1 MATPFLFG
9 LIIDWTGNWT
19 LPSAGSIVLLAISA
33 AATFR
38 IEPWLP

>member
-1 MATPFLFG
+1 MARPFLFG
-9 LIIDWTGNWT
+9 PISDWTGNWT
-19 LPSAGSIVLLAISA
+19 LASAGSIVLLAVGA